1 MLTLL
6 PILYLGNL
14 AIAIREVVTFTTKYD
29 KKERQ
34 EQDNTVEVD
43 QLAGPSDF

>member
-1 MLTLL
+1 MS
-6 PILYLGNL
+6 NL

-34 EQDNTVEVD
+34 ERDITVEVD
-43 QLAGPSDF
+43 ELAGVSDF